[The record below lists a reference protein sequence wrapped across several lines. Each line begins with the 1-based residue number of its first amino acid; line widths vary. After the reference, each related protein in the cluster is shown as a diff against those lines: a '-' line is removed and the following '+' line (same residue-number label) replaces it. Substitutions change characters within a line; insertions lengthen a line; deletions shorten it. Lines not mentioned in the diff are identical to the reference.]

1 MKTKRNRIIGSS
13 FFLVL
18 MAMIVFNSCSQY
30 SDTYSVDTSKCTL
43 CMACI
48 TVCGQHAI
56 SLVSGNGTT
65 TPDHIVIDKNRC
77 IGCGKCYNS
86 CSYKAISLQ

>member
-1 MKTKRNRIIGSS
+1 
-13 FFLVL
+13 
-18 MAMIVFNSCSQY
+18 
-30 SDTYSVDTSKCTL
+30 
-43 CMACI
+43 MACI